1 MGPVFARR
9 LPIRILEYR
18 SYLEGLKTLL
28 GGVKVDQVP
37 IYVLSD
43 YPRSQTVWTNHVF
56 WLSKLEF
63 EATIVTIDSPNG
75 IESVRGKNFL
85 WIGDQPTKMFI
96 FSDRERTVTFNSEAV
111 VMGPSIVDSQSRTL
125 CAKSENA
132 VQELK
137 INDRLTVSLQLRR
150 GMQQIDNWCKDKP
163 EILRQPDG
171 DARIM
176 LLGLLNYKIEMNDAS
191 SSTDQ
196 RAGTR

>member
-1 MGPVFARR
+1 
-9 LPIRILEYR
+9 
-18 SYLEGLKTLL
+18 L

>member
-1 MGPVFARR
+1 
-9 LPIRILEYR
+9 
-18 SYLEGLKTLL
+18 L

-75 IESVRGKNFL
+75 IESVRGK
-85 WIGDQPTKMFI
+85 
-96 FSDRERTVTFNSEAV
+96 
-111 VMGPSIVDSQSRTL
+111 
-125 CAKSENA
+125 NA

>member
-1 MGPVFARR
+1 
-9 LPIRILEYR
+9 
-18 SYLEGLKTLL
+18 
-28 GGVKVDQVP
+28 
-37 IYVLSD
+37 
-43 YPRSQTVWTNHVF
+43 
-56 WLSKLEF
+56 
-63 EATIVTIDSPNG
+63 
-75 IESVRGKNFL
+75 
-85 WIGDQPTKMFI
+85 
-96 FSDRERTVTFNSEAV
+96 
-111 VMGPSIVDSQSRTL
+111 MGPSIVDSQSRTL